1 MFDDLITDFIPIH
14 GNIFKDAIDWAE
26 YVLQN
31 RINNRSTIN
40 VDGLKNEMKDLL
52 KDRLGRFWWRQFEV
66 SIDMDSIKIKR
77 IKINWK
83 RLNDV

>member
-1 MFDDLITDFIPIH
+1 
-14 GNIFKDAIDWAE
+14 
-26 YVLQN
+26 
-31 RINNRSTIN
+31 

>member
-1 MFDDLITDFIPIH
+1 MFDDIIGDFIPIH
-14 GNIFKDAIDWAE
+14 GDIFKDAIAWTE

-52 KDRLGRFWWRQFEV
+52 KDRLGRFWWRQFDA
-66 SIDMDSIKIKR
+66 SIDMESIKIKKV
-77 IKINWK
+77 KIIWK
-83 RLNDV
+83 RHNDV